1 MTAFNRI
8 VVMVVALV
16 LLAGSIIT
24 LLVATEATSPD
35 SYGWFDFILQKAADT
50 SGGELAAVI
59 AVAVVIA
66 LIAMAVLLIE
76 IALPRQPAPLLIS
89 SSDEGITTI
98 NQDSVCILAE
108 KTAAA
113 VQNVRDVSCS
123 ISEKAGGLV
132 ISCQARVSLASNV
145 PELCAELQSK
155 IKEAVEMLTG
165 LPVAQVDVKTKYESA
180 DARRLTAV
188 R

>member
-8 VVMVVALV
+8 VVVLVVLV

-50 SGGELAAVI
+50 SGGDLAAVI

-66 LIAMAVLLIE
+66 LISIIVLLIE
-76 IALPRQPAPLLIS
+76 LALPRQPAPLLIS
-89 SSDEGITTI
+89 SSEEGITTI
-98 NQDSVCILAE
+98 NQESVCILAE
-108 KTAAA
+108 KTAAD
-113 VQNVRDVSCS
+113 VQNVRDVHCS
-123 ISEKAGGLV
+123 VGEKVGGLV
-132 ISCQARVSLASNV
+132 ISCQARVSMASNV
-145 PELCAELQSK
+145 PEVCAELQGK
-155 IKEAVEMLTG
+155 VKDTVEKLTG
-165 LPVAQVDVKTKYESA
+165 LPVAQINVQTKYESA
-180 DARRLTAV
+180 GAKRLTAV